1 MKVSSEQLENSQVAL
16 NIEVEASEQDEYME
30 KAYNHLVNRVKVPG
44 FRKGKAPRAVLERHV
59 GRDALLREALDHLM
73 PEVYEKALDDQK
85 IEPIAHPEIQLIQT
99 EPVIFKA
106 VVSVR
111 PKVELGDYMG
121 IRMEADIV
129 EVKDEEVDTTIE
141 ELRQQH
147 AVLNPVDRPVMLGD
161 IITMDVEGEGQGE
174 SFPIRKGLEYELI
187 KESPLPLPGFAE
199 KLVGINKG
207 NETTFVLSYPQD
219 HKIEEL
225 AGKEYSFKIM
235 VHEIKEKQLPEV
247 NDEFAKLLGSDDLTS
262 LREQVYNNLKS
273 RAVERSRL
281 DFEQKLLD
289 TVVDLSE
296 VEYPPV
302 LTDNEIDRLLEEE
315 TSNFVEGKK
324 GLENYLRSVNKTIE
338 EHRQELKPIA
348 DKRIVSSL
356 VMGKLAEVEEI
367 KVDTAEI
374 DAELERMAGEFGERA
389 DEMRKLFDSPR
400 GRSSVENILIS
411 KKTMERLKQIAGGTA

>member
-1 MKVSSEQLENSQVAL
+1 VKVTNEKTENSQAFL
-16 NIEVEASEQDEYME
+16 SIEMEPAEVEESLE
-30 KAYNHLVNRVKVPG
+30 KSYYRLVKKMNIPG

-85 IEPIAHPEIQLIQT
+85 IEPIDHPEIQLIQT

-111 PKVELGDYMG
+111 PKVELGDYVG

-147 AVLNPVDRPVMLGD
+147 AVLNPVDRPVKLGD

-174 SFPIRKGLEYELI
+174 SFPIRKGLEYELV

-225 AGKEYSFKIM
+225 AGKEYSFKVM

-273 RAVERSRL
+273 RAEERSRL

-302 LTDNEIDRLLEEE
+302 LIDNEIDRLLEEE

-367 KVDTAEI
+367 KVDEAEI
-374 DAELERMAGEFGERA
+374 EAELEKMAGEFGERA
-389 DEMRKLFDSPR
+389 EEMRKLFDSPR

-411 KKTMERLKQIAGGTA
+411 RKTMERLKQIAGGTA

>member
-273 RAVERSRL
+273 RAEERSRL